1 MCNYSSDMYRDAKL
15 KILNQGDC
23 KFCQAS
29 QLSQTYKKMEF
40 QQFNLKNMSILHKNL
55 PWSNIVPCEIKS
67 LIIQT
72 SILKITLGKFLCFSF
87 STKAGKSVIIV
98 FSKTSSSCLS
108 NCSYQCK
115 FASFSKK
122 RKGNKN
128 YISETVLMPHIQNLK
143 CVHMLSVKLL
153 ERVYPYWY
161 VHIIY
166 NVMYNFLDVLKSKD

>member
-55 PWSNIVPCEIKS
+55 PWSNRKYSRTCSCEFLVAVSCEIKS

-115 FASFSKK
+115 STHHFPKK
-122 RKGNKN
+122 EKAIK
-128 YISETVLMPHIQNLK
+128 ITFLK
-143 CVHMLSVKLL
+143 LYSCPTY
-153 ERVYPYWY
+153 RT
-161 VHIIY
+161 
-166 NVMYNFLDVLKSKD
+166 